1 MSTGFLPKDIAKV
14 ENVFQQTTLINGA
27 LHRIIISYFM
37 TPASHRSFKRKTSQK
52 NSLLRGRIVCN
63 VKPKLRAH
71 RDIQEQN
78 QSHCSNQLSSRPTES
93 S

>member
-37 TPASHRSFKRKTSQK
+37 TPASHRPFYNQQNEMRWTTKR
-52 NSLLRGRIVCN
+52 N
-63 VKPKLRAH
+63 VTK
-71 RDIQEQN
+71 
-78 QSHCSNQLSSRPTES
+78 
-93 S
+93 